1 MTTTTTTVSPN
12 RFSIILRS
20 TWELIKK
27 IPPVYPIFFLIFI
40 TLGLLSAQYQSMAGV
55 LTFLRRTSPLAI
67 LAIGEMVVLATGG
80 FDLSIGAIVTLVVLG
95 SSLLLNND
103 PANAYPAIG
112 IMIGLGA
119 LIGLINGLVVSYMKV
134 PSFIATLGMM
144 LLVKGGALFWVG
156 GAPRGYLTDNWRY
169 FGRNYFENIPVFG
182 RFPVA
187 LVVLLVIFIITYYL
201 FHRSNFGKQ
210 ILAIGDNVRTSQLS
224 GVRVRQI
231 RVMAFVISSLCAV
244 IGGIMIGGFGGV
256 NVTIGEG
263 LEMQTIAACVV
274 GGVLLGGGKGSVPN
288 AIFGAFT
295 MEAIF
300 NLLNLLG
307 LPKPYK
313 DAVQGLII
321 IAAVAYVAISS
332 RKKR

>member
-1 MTTTTTTVSPN
+1 MTTSTITSPAG
-12 RFSIILRS
+12 FSKVIRS
-20 TWELIKK
+20 IWEGIRR
-27 IPPVYPIFFLIFI
+27 IPPVYSVFFLIFI
-40 TLGLLSAQYQSMAGV
+40 SLGLLSSTYQTSTGIM
-55 LTFLRRTSPLAI
+55 TFLRRTSPLAI
-67 LAIGEMVVLATGG
+67 LAIGEMMVLASGG
-80 FDLSIGAIVTLVVLG
+80 FDLSIGSIVTMVVLG

-103 PANAYPAIG
+103 PAKASSAIL
-112 IMIGLGA
+112 IMLGLGV
-119 LIGLINGLVVSYMKV
+119 LIGLVNGLVVCYLKI

-144 LLVKGGALFWVG
+144 LLVKGGTLYWVG
-156 GAPRGYLTDNWRY
+156 GAPRGYLTDNWRI
-169 FGRNYFENIPVFG
+169 FGRGYIENFPLLG
-182 RFPVA
+182 RFPYA
-187 LVVLLVIFIITYYL
+187 LVILLVIALISYFI
-201 FHRSNFGKQ
+201 FHRANFGKQ
-210 ILAIGDNVRTSQLS
+210 VLAIGDNVRASQLS
-224 GVRVRQI
+224 GVKVRQV
-231 RVMAFVISSLCAV
+231 RVMAFVLSSVFAV

-288 AIFGAFT
+288 VIFGAFT
-295 MEAIF
+295 MEAVF

-321 IAAVAYVAISS
+321 IAAVAYVALSS